1 MLSRLIALVQEKV
14 ENRYYGKYR
23 GLVESNEDGTN
34 AGRLLVKVPAIM
46 GEKAIGWAMPCFPYG
61 GGPDRGLYLVP
72 EKDDGVWVEFEAGN
86 IAYPIWS
93 GAWHAKGEAPKGV
106 DGSDPVPAVK
116 LLKSRCGHI
125 IQLDD
130 TEGKENITIKD
141 GKNLHLVVL
150 DKEGIKVTDGVNS
163 GQEIVLDGSGIAVT
177 DTNKNKITMD
187 PSGIKVT
194 DGVNSG
200 QEIVLDGAGITVTDT
215 NKNKITMDSSGIKV
229 ADGVNSGQEVV
240 MDGSGIII
248 TDKNQNKITM
258 DSSSGY
264 PAGKGITLNG
274 TKRICLEGLIDWLE
288 THQHVG
294 NLGIP
299 TPLFPADLVQLKLKT
314 KMPEGGILSD
324 TVKIK

>member
-23 GLVESNEDGTN
+23 GLVESNEDGAK

-61 GGPDRGLYLVP
+61 GGPDRGMYLVP

-86 IAYPIWS
+86 LSYPIWS
-93 GAWHAKGEAPKGV
+93 GVWHAKGEAPKGV

-116 LLKSRCGHI
+116 LLKSKIGHI

-141 GKNLHLVVL
+141 GKNMHLVVL
-150 DKEGIKVTDGVNS
+150 DKEGIKVTDGVSKGQEIVLDKSGITVTDKNKNKITMDQAGIKVADGVNS
-163 GQEIVLDGSGIAVT
+163 GQEIVLDGSGI
-177 DTNKNKITMD
+177 
-187 PSGIKVT
+187 
-194 DGVNSG
+194 
-200 QEIVLDGAGITVTDT
+200 TV
-215 NKNKITMDSSGIKV
+215 
-229 ADGVNSGQEVV
+229 
-240 MDGSGIII
+240 

-258 DSSSGY
+258 DGMSGY

-274 TKRICLEGLIDWLE
+274 TKRICLEGLVDWLL
-288 THQHVG
+288 THQHIG

-299 TPLFPADLVQLKLKT
+299 TPLFPADLLTLQLKS

-324 TVKIK
+324 TVKVK